1 MKKKIIIAYLCSPYV
16 PKKTFDD
23 FIFHYKKYRPGVDH
37 QLVICFKN
45 LSLIEINDFKKKIKK
60 IKYKEFIDPEK
71 KNDFDFGTNKRL
83 AKKYKNNLL
92 FFMNGHSYPIKKNW
106 LKFYYSNYK
115 YKSIIASTASFESI
129 SSKSI
134 FRHHMDNYIIY
145 LYKIIK
151 YFFLFPSFPN
161 PHFRTTN
168 FLVLG
173 RDFLKYDFKN
183 VVDSKEKAW
192 CVESGKKSLYNFFK
206 KKNFNIYVVNSDN
219 KLFSERDWHKSHTYA
234 IGTQSKKIMSD
245 NHVRKY
251 SKMNKK
257 EKKQKRLIVWGF

>member
-1 MKKKIIIAYLCSPYV
+1 
-16 PKKTFDD
+16 
-23 FIFHYKKYRPGVDH
+23 
-37 QLVICFKN
+37 
-45 LSLIEINDFKKKIKK
+45 
-60 IKYKEFIDPEK
+60 
-71 KNDFDFGTNKRL
+71 
-83 AKKYKNNLL
+83 
-92 FFMNGHSYPIKKNW
+92 
-106 LKFYYSNYK
+106 
-115 YKSIIASTASFESI
+115 
-129 SSKSI
+129 
-134 FRHHMDNYIIY
+134 
-145 LYKIIK
+145 
-151 YFFLFPSFPN
+151 
-161 PHFRTTN
+161 
-168 FLVLG
+168 LG

-251 SKMNKK
+251 SNMNNK